1 MSMEG
6 LYKIIIEKRKAAVED
21 WRQKSMMCATI
32 HKEIRASLNLTMSE
46 LKGCIEAYEDLICL
60 IAEKNNFTLP
70 NFNCCE
76 E

>member
-1 MSMEG
+1 MSIEE
-6 LYKIIIEKRKAAVED
+6 LYRIIIEKRKSAVED
-21 WRQKSMMCATI
+21 WRQKSMMCATVCP
-32 HKEIRASLNLTMSE
+32 EIRLSLNHTMAE